1 MMHRANADPPSTIR
15 NPLTFYLMSTKQT
28 LPRWD
33 MTPIFPSLSAPEFA
47 SEFADALNAIGE
59 MSALFEKFSVA
70 RRDDGAVDAAFVSNF
85 ESIVNS
91 LNQLLQ
97 RLDTLGSYIGCFV
110 TTDANDEI
118 AKARESEM
126 ETRTIVLGQLQTRLV
141 AWVGSSDI
149 EALLTQSSVAR
160 DHEFWV
166 RRAAKL
172 AAHQMSADEENLAA
186 SLQPM
191 GLGGWAKLH
200 GNMTAL
206 LSVDVEIEGARKV
219 LPMSSIRA
227 LGHDP
232 NRATREAAYVAE
244 LASWQTVAMPLA
256 AAMNGVKGF
265 QREVRARR
273 GYENDVA
280 PTLIRNSIDAET
292 LSAMQSACVQ
302 SFPDFRR
309 YMKAKA
315 RALGVEKLDWFDLGA
330 PVGQSESEWS
340 WAASQQ
346 FLGENFGAYSPRMA
360 DFSNRAYDE
369 NWMDAPP
376 RMGKIGGA
384 YCTGMRP
391 GESRILTNF
400 DGSYNAVST
409 VAHELGHGYHNLCLE
424 PRTPLQS
431 EIPMTL
437 AETASIF
444 CETLALQAAIKDAD
458 TQERIA
464 LLDNSLSGSLQVVVD
479 IHSRFLFE
487 QSVFAAREERE
498 QTETEFCAL
507 MLDAQRQTYG
517 EEMASYHP
525 YMWAVKGH
533 YYGPTFYN
541 YPYTFGLL
549 FGLGLYAIYQ
559 REPETFRAQY
569 DDFLSQCGMADAKT
583 LAARFNI
590 DVTTPDFWTASLDVI
605 RAQIDEFEGLI

>member
-1 MMHRANADPPSTIR
+1 
-15 NPLTFYLMSTKQT
+15 
-28 LPRWD
+28 
-33 MTPIFPSLSAPEFA
+33 MTPIFPSLTSPEFTA
-47 SEFADALNAIGE
+47 EFENALDSIGA
-59 MSALFEKFSVA
+59 MSARFDDYSVA
-70 RRDDGAVDAAFVSNF
+70 RRDDGAVDATFVERF
-85 ESIVNS
+85 EEIVNS
-91 LNQLLQ
+91 LNQLLE
-97 RLDTLGSYIGCFV
+97 RLNTLGSYIGCFV
-110 TTDANDEI
+110 TTDAGDEL

-126 ETRTIVLGQLQTRLV
+126 ETRTIVLGQLETRLV
-141 AWVGSSDI
+141 AWVGSSDV
-149 EALLTQSSVAR
+149 ESLLSQSTVAR

-166 RRAAKL
+166 RRAAQL
-172 AAHQMSADEENLAA
+172 AAHQMSAEEENLAA
-186 SLQPM
+186 SLRPM

-206 LSVDVEIEGARKV
+206 LSVDVEVGGEKKV

-227 LGHDP
+227 LAHDP
-232 NRATREAAYVAE
+232 NRATREAAFVAE
-244 LASWQTVAMPLA
+244 LAAWETVSMPLA

-273 GYENDVA
+273 GYDNDVA
-280 PTLIRNSIDAET
+280 PTLIRNSIDAAT
-292 LSAMQSACVQ
+292 LDAMQSACVAA
-302 SFPDFRR
+302 FPDFRR

-315 RALGVEKLDWFDLGA
+315 RALGVEQLAWFDLVA
-330 PVGQSESEWS
+330 PVGQSESEWN
-340 WAASQQ
+340 WEDSQK
-346 FLGENFGAYSPRMA
+346 FLSENFGAYSPKMA

-369 NWMDAPP
+369 HWMDAPS
-376 RMGKIGGA
+376 RMGKVGGA
-384 YCTGMRP
+384 YCTGTRP

-424 PRTPLQS
+424 KRTPLQS
-431 EIPMTL
+431 QIPMTL

-487 QSVFAAREERE
+487 QSVFDKRAAREL
-498 QTETEFCAL
+498 TESEFCEL
-507 MLDAQRQTYG
+507 MLDAQKQTYG
-517 EEMASYHP
+517 EELASLHP
-525 YMWAVKGH
+525 YMWAVKLH

-559 REPETFRAQY
+559 RESETFRAQY
-569 DDFLSQCGMADAKT
+569 DDFLSECGMADAKT
-583 LAARFNI
+583 LAARFDI

-605 RAQIDEFEGLI
+605 RAQIDEFERLV

>member
-1 MMHRANADPPSTIR
+1 MQN
-15 NPLTFYLMSTKQT
+15 QT

-33 MTPIFPSLSAPEFA
+33 MTPIFPSLSSPEFNA
-47 SEFADALNAIGE
+47 EFESALDAIGDL
-59 MSALFEKFSVA
+59 SALFEKAGVS
-70 RRDDGAVDAAFVSNF
+70 RRENGAVDAAFVGQF
-85 ESIVNS
+85 ENVVAS
-91 LNQLLQ
+91 LNQLLE
-97 RLDTLGSYIGCFV
+97 RLETLGSYIGCFV
-110 TTDANDEI
+110 TTDAGDEI

-126 ETRTIVLGQLQTRLV
+126 ETRTIVLGQLETRLV

-149 EALLTQSSVAR
+149 EDLLNQSSVAR

-166 RRAAKL
+166 RRAAQL
-172 AAHQMSADEENLAA
+172 AAHQMSAAEENLAS

-206 LSVDVEIEGARKV
+206 LTVPVQVEGENKL

-227 LGHDP
+227 LAHDP
-232 NRATREAAYVAE
+232 NRETREAAYVAE
-244 LASWQTVAMPLA
+244 IASWQTVAMPLA
-256 AAMNGVKGF
+256 GALNGIKGF
-265 QREVRARR
+265 QRELRVRR
-273 GYENDVA
+273 GYDADVA
-280 PTLIRNSIDAET
+280 PTLIRNSIDAAT
-292 LSAMQSACVQ
+292 LQAMQNACAA

-315 RALGVEKLDWFDLGA
+315 RALGVEKLEWFDLGA
-330 PVGQSESEWS
+330 PVGQAKSDWS
-340 WAASQQ
+340 WEASQK
-346 FLGENFGAYSPRMA
+346 FLSENFGAYAPRMA
-360 DFSNRAYDE
+360 QFSDRAYDE

-376 RMGKIGGA
+376 RMGKVGGA
-384 YCTGMRP
+384 YCTGILP
-391 GESRILTNF
+391 GVSRILTNF
-400 DGSYNAVST
+400 DGSYNSVST

-424 PRTPLQS
+424 NRTPLQCQ
-431 EIPMTL
+431 IPMTL

-487 QSVFAAREERE
+487 SSVFAARAGRE
-498 QTETEFCAL
+498 QTESEFCSL

-517 EEMASYHP
+517 DNMASYHP

-559 REPETFRAQY
+559 REPENFRAQY
-569 DDFLSQCGMADAKT
+569 DEFLSECGMADAKT
-583 LAARFNI
+583 LAAKFDI
-590 DVTTPDFWTASLDVI
+590 DVTTPEFWTASLDVI
-605 RAQIDEFEGLI
+605 RAQIDEFEGLVRS

>member
-1 MMHRANADPPSTIR
+1 MQN
-15 NPLTFYLMSTKQT
+15 QT

-33 MTPIFPSLSAPEFA
+33 MTPIFPSLSAPEFDT
-47 SEFADALNAIGE
+47 EFESALTAIGDL
-59 MSALFEKFSVA
+59 SALFEKYSVS
-70 RRDDGAVDAAFVSNF
+70 RRNDGAVDAAFVGQF
-85 ESIVNS
+85 EEIVGS
-91 LNQLLQ
+91 LNELLE
-97 RLDTLGSYIGCFV
+97 RLETLGSYIGCFV
-110 TTDANDEI
+110 TTDAGDEL

-126 ETRTIVLGQLQTRLV
+126 ETRTIVLGQLETRLV

-149 EALLTQSSVAR
+149 EDLLNQSSVAR

-166 RRAAKL
+166 RRAAQL
-172 AAHQMSADEENLAA
+172 AAHQMSAAEENLAS

-200 GNMTAL
+200 GNLTAL
-206 LSVDVEIEGARKV
+206 LTVDVEIEGQKKA

-227 LGHDP
+227 LSHDP
-232 NRATREAAYVAE
+232 NRETREAAYVAE
-244 LASWQTVAMPLA
+244 IASWQTVSMPLA
-256 AAMNGVKGF
+256 GALNGIKGF
-265 QREVRARR
+265 QRELRSRR
-273 GYENDVA
+273 GYSNDVE
-280 PTLIRNSIDAET
+280 PTLIRNSIDAAT
-292 LSAMQSACVQ
+292 LKAMQSACVA

-309 YMKAKA
+309 YMNAKA
-315 RALGVEKLDWFDLGA
+315 RALGLEKLEWFDLGA
-330 PVGQSESEWS
+330 PVGKSESEWS
-340 WAASQQ
+340 WQASQK
-346 FLGENFGAYSPRMA
+346 FLSENFDAYSPKMA
-360 DFSNRAYDE
+360 EFSDRAYNE

-384 YCTGMRP
+384 YCTGILP
-391 GESRILTNF
+391 GVSRILTNF

-424 PRTPLQS
+424 NRTPLQS

-444 CETLALQAAIKDAD
+444 CETLALQAAIKDAEP
-458 TQERIA
+458 QERIA

-487 QSVFAAREERE
+487 SSVFAAREQRE
-498 QTETEFCAL
+498 QTESEFCAL

-517 EEMASYHP
+517 DELASYHP

-549 FGLGLYAIYQ
+549 FGLGLYAIYG
-559 REPETFRAQY
+559 REPENFRAQY
-569 DDFLSQCGMADAKT
+569 DEFLSECGMADAKT
-583 LAARFNI
+583 LAAKFGI
-590 DVTTPDFWTASLDVI
+590 DVTTPNFWTASLDVI
-605 RAQIDEFEGLI
+605 RAQIDEFESLV

>member
-1 MMHRANADPPSTIR
+1 MQN
-15 NPLTFYLMSTKQT
+15 QT

-33 MTPIFPSLSAPEFA
+33 MTPIFSSLSAPEFNT
-47 SEFADALNAIGE
+47 EFESALAAIGE
-59 MSALFEKFSVA
+59 LSALLENSGVA
-70 RRDDGAVDAAFVSNF
+70 RRDSSAVDANFVGQF
-85 ESIVNS
+85 EKIVGS
-91 LNQLLQ
+91 LNELLE
-97 RLDTLGSYIGCFV
+97 RLETLGSYIGCFV
-110 TTDANDEI
+110 TTDANDET

-126 ETRTIVLGQLQTRLV
+126 ETRTIVLGQLETRLV

-149 EALLTQSSVAR
+149 EALLERSSVAR

-166 RRAAKL
+166 RRAAQL
-172 AAHQMSADEENLAA
+172 AAHQMSAAEENLAS

-206 LSVDVEIEGARKV
+206 LTVDVEVEGQKKA

-227 LGHDP
+227 LSHDP
-232 NRATREAAYVAE
+232 NRETREAAYVAE
-244 LASWQTVAMPLA
+244 IASWQTVAMPLA
-256 AAMNGVKGF
+256 GALNGIKGF
-265 QREVRARR
+265 QRELRARR
-273 GYENDVA
+273 GYSDDVE
-280 PTLIRNSIDAET
+280 PTLIRNSIDAAT
-292 LSAMQSACVQ
+292 LEAMQSACAA

-315 RALGVEKLDWFDLGA
+315 RALGVEKLEWFDLGA
-330 PVGQSESEWS
+330 PVGKSESEWS
-340 WAASQQ
+340 WAASQK
-346 FLGENFGAYSPRMA
+346 FLSENFGAYAPRMA
-360 DFSNRAYDE
+360 QFSDRAYDE

-384 YCTGMRP
+384 YCTGITP
-391 GESRILTNF
+391 GISRILTNF

-424 PRTPLQS
+424 NRTPLQS

-458 TQERIA
+458 PQERIA

-487 QSVFAAREERE
+487 SSVFAAREQRE
-498 QTETEFCAL
+498 QTESEFCAL
-507 MLDAQRQTYG
+507 MLNAQHQSYG
-517 EEMASYHP
+517 DDMASYHP

-569 DDFLSQCGMADAKT
+569 DEFLSECGMADAKT
-583 LAARFNI
+583 LAAKFGI
-590 DVTTPDFWTASLDVI
+590 DVTTPEFWTASLDVI
-605 RAQIDEFEGLI
+605 RAQIDEFEALV

>member
-1 MMHRANADPPSTIR
+1 MQN
-15 NPLTFYLMSTKQT
+15 QT

-33 MTPIFPSLSAPEFA
+33 MTPIFPSLTSPEFNT
-47 SEFADALNAIGE
+47 EFESALDSIGE
-59 MSALFEKFSVA
+59 LSALFEQVGVA
-70 RRDDGAVDAAFVSNF
+70 RRETGTVDLAFVGQF
-85 ESIVNS
+85 EEIVGS
-91 LNQLLQ
+91 LNHLLE
-97 RLDTLGSYIGCFV
+97 RLETLGSYIGCFV
-110 TTDANDEI
+110 TTDASDEL

-126 ETRTIVLGQLQTRLV
+126 ETRTIVLGQLETRLV

-149 EALLTQSSVAR
+149 EALLSQSQVAR

-166 RRAAKL
+166 RRAAQL
-172 AAHQMSADEENLAA
+172 AAHQMSAAEENLAS

-206 LSVDVEIEGARKV
+206 LTVDVEIEGQKKA

-227 LGHDP
+227 LAHDP
-232 NRATREAAYVAE
+232 NRETREAAYVAE
-244 LASWQTVAMPLA
+244 IASWQTVSMPLA
-256 AAMNGVKGF
+256 GALNGIKGF
-265 QREVRARR
+265 QRELRSRR
-273 GYENDVA
+273 GYNSDVE
-280 PTLIRNSIDAET
+280 PTLIRNSIDAAT
-292 LSAMQSACVQ
+292 LDAMQSACVA
-302 SFPDFRR
+302 SFPDFQR

-315 RALGVEKLDWFDLGA
+315 RALGVEKLEWFDLGA
-330 PVGQSESEWS
+330 PVGQSKSEWS
-340 WAASQQ
+340 WVASQK
-346 FLGENFGAYSPRMA
+346 FLSENFGEYSPKMA
-360 DFSNRAYDE
+360 EFSDRAYDE

-376 RMGKIGGA
+376 RMGKVGGA
-384 YCTGMRP
+384 YCTGILP
-391 GESRILTNF
+391 GVSRILTNF

-424 PRTPLQS
+424 NRTPLQCQ
-431 EIPMTL
+431 IPMTL

-444 CETLALQAAIKDAD
+444 CETLALQAAIKDAEP
-458 TQERIA
+458 QERIA

-487 QSVFAAREERE
+487 KSVFAAREQRE
-498 QTETEFCAL
+498 QTESEFCSL
-507 MLDAQRQTYG
+507 MLDAQHQTYG
-517 EEMASYHP
+517 DDMASYHP

-569 DDFLSQCGMADAKT
+569 DEFLSECGMADAKT
-583 LAARFNI
+583 LAAKFGI

-605 RAQIDEFEGLI
+605 RAQIDEFEGLV

>member
-1 MMHRANADPPSTIR
+1 MQTETPTSE
-15 NPLTFYLMSTKQT
+15 T

-33 MTPIFPSLSAPEFA
+33 MTPIFPSLSALEFTT
-47 SEFADALNAIGE
+47 EFESALDSIGE
-59 MSALFEKFSVA
+59 MSAQFEQIGVR
-70 RRDDGAVDAAFVSNF
+70 RRDDSGVDAKFVQNF
-85 ESIVNS
+85 ETVIVS
-91 LNQLLQ
+91 LNDLLQ
-97 RLDTLGSYIGCFV
+97 RLNTLGSYIGCFV
-110 TTDANDEI
+110 TTDAGDEL

-126 ETRTIVLGQLQTRLV
+126 ETRAIVLGQLETRLV

-149 EALLTQSSVAR
+149 EALFNQSQIAR

-166 RRAAKL
+166 RRAAQL
-172 AAHQMSADEENLAA
+172 AAHQMSAAEEDLAA

-206 LSVDVEIEGARKV
+206 LSVPVQIEGENKL
-219 LPMSSIRA
+219 LPMSTIRA
-227 LGHDP
+227 LSNDSS
-232 NRATREAAYVAE
+232 RATREAAYVAE
-244 LASWQTVAMPLA
+244 IASWQTVAMPLA
-256 AAMNGVKGF
+256 GALNGIKGF

-273 GYENDVA
+273 GYTDDVE
-280 PTLIRNSIDAET
+280 PTLIGNSIDAAT
-292 LSAMQSACVQ
+292 LKAMQDACAA

-315 RALGVEKLDWFDLGA
+315 RALNLEKLEWFDLGA
-330 PVGQSESEWS
+330 PVGKSNSEWS

-346 FLGENFGAYSPRMA
+346 FLSENFGVYSPRMA
-360 DFSNRAYDE
+360 QFSDRAYDE

-384 YCTGMRP
+384 YCTGTRP

-424 PRTPLQS
+424 NRTPLQS

-444 CETLALQAAIKDAD
+444 CETLALQAAIKDAAP
-458 TQERIA
+458 QERIA
-464 LLDNSLSGSLQVVVD
+464 LLDNSLSGSLQVVID

-487 QSVFAAREERE
+487 SSVFVKREAREL
-498 QTETEFCAL
+498 TESEFCAL
-507 MLDAQRQTYG
+507 MLDAQHQTYG
-517 EEMASYHP
+517 EDMASYHP

-533 YYGPTFYN
+533 YYGPRFYN

-549 FGLGLYAIYQ
+549 FALGLYAIYQ
-559 REPETFRAQY
+559 SEPETFRARY
-569 DDFLSQCGMADAKT
+569 DEFLSECGMADAKT
-583 LAARFNI
+583 LAAKFGI
-590 DVTTPDFWTASLDVI
+590 DVTTPEFWTASLDVI
-605 RAQIDEFEGLI
+605 RAQIDEFESLV

>member
-1 MMHRANADPPSTIR
+1 
-15 NPLTFYLMSTKQT
+15 MSNKQT

-33 MTPIFPSLSAPEFA
+33 MTPIFPSLSAPEFT
-47 SEFADALNAIGE
+47 SEFSSALAAIGDI
-59 MSALFEKFSVA
+59 SALFERVPVA
-70 RRDDGAVDAAFVSNF
+70 RRDDATVSEAFVQDF
-85 ESIVNS
+85 EAVANS
-91 LNQLLQ
+91 MNELLERLN
-97 RLDTLGSYIGCFV
+97 TVGSYIGCFV
-110 TTDANDEI
+110 TTDANDEV
-118 AKARESEM
+118 AKSRESEM

-149 EALLTQSSVAR
+149 EALLLQSQVAR

-166 RRAAKL
+166 RRAAQL
-172 AAHQMSADEENLAA
+172 ARHQMSAEEENLAS
-186 SLQPM
+186 SLMPM

-206 LSVDVEIEGARKV
+206 LNVDVEVEGEKKA
-219 LPMSSIRA
+219 LPMSTIRA
-227 LGHDP
+227 LSHDP

-244 LASWQTVAMPLA
+244 IAAWQTVAMPLA
-256 AAMNGVKGF
+256 GALNGIKGF
-265 QREVRARR
+265 QRELRGRR

-280 PTLIRNSIDAET
+280 PTLIRNSIDAQT
-292 LSAMQSACVQ
+292 LEAMQSACRAA
-302 SFPDFRR
+302 FPDFRR

-315 RALGVEKLDWFDLGA
+315 RALGLEKLDWFDLGA
-330 PVGQSESEWS
+330 PVGKSESEWS
-340 WAASQQ
+340 WAASQK
-346 FLGENFGAYSPRMA
+346 FLGENFAEYSPKMA

-369 NWMDAPP
+369 NWMDAPS

-384 YCTGMRP
+384 YCTGTRP

-424 PRTPLQS
+424 SRTPLQS
-431 EIPMTL
+431 QIPMTL

-464 LLDNSLSGSLQVVVD
+464 LLDNSISGSLQVVVD

-487 QSVFAAREERE
+487 QSVFAARAQRE
-498 QTETEFCAL
+498 QTESEFCAL

-517 EEMASYHP
+517 KDLASYHP

-583 LAARFNI
+583 LAARFDL

-605 RAQIDEFEGLI
+605 RAQIDEFEGLIGS

>member
-1 MMHRANADPPSTIR
+1 MQN
-15 NPLTFYLMSTKQT
+15 QT

-33 MTPIFPSLSAPEFA
+33 MTPIFPSLSSTEFNT
-47 SEFADALNAIGE
+47 EFESALSAIGDL
-59 MSALFEKFSVA
+59 SALFEKYNVS
-70 RRDDGAVDAAFVSNF
+70 RRDDNAVDSAFVGHF
-85 ESIVNS
+85 EEVVGS
-91 LNQLLQ
+91 LNELLE
-97 RLDTLGSYIGCFV
+97 RLETLGSYIGCFV

-118 AKARESEM
+118 AKACESEM
-126 ETRTIVLGQLQTRLV
+126 ETRTIVLGQLETRLV

-149 EALLTQSSVAR
+149 EALLEQSSVAR
-160 DHEFWV
+160 EHEFWV
-166 RRAAKL
+166 RRAAQL
-172 AAHQMSADEENLAA
+172 AAHQMSAAEENLAS

-206 LSVDVEIEGARKV
+206 LTVDVQIEGQKKV

-227 LGHDP
+227 LSHDP
-232 NRATREAAYVAE
+232 NRETREAAYVAE
-244 LASWQTVAMPLA
+244 IASWQTVAMPLA
-256 AAMNGVKGF
+256 GALNGIKGF
-265 QREVRARR
+265 QRELRARR
-273 GYENDVA
+273 GYQRDVE
-280 PTLIRNSIDAET
+280 PTLIRNSIDAAT
-292 LSAMQSACVQ
+292 LEAMQSACVA
-302 SFPDFRR
+302 SFTDFRR

-315 RALGVEKLDWFDLGA
+315 RALGVEKLEWFDLGA
-330 PVGQSESEWS
+330 PVGKSESEWS
-340 WAASQQ
+340 WAASQE
-346 FLGENFGAYSPRMA
+346 FLSENFGVYTPRMA
-360 DFSNRAYDE
+360 QFSDRAYDE

-376 RMGKIGGA
+376 RMGKVGGA
-384 YCTGMRP
+384 YCTGILP
-391 GESRILTNF
+391 GVSRILTNF
-400 DGSYNAVST
+400 DGSYNSVST

-424 PRTPLQS
+424 NRTPLQR

-458 TQERIA
+458 PQERIA

-487 QSVFAAREERE
+487 SSVFAAREQRE
-498 QTETEFCAL
+498 QTESEFCAL
-507 MLDAQRQTYG
+507 MLNAQHQTYG
-517 EEMASYHP
+517 DDMASYHP

-569 DDFLSQCGMADAKT
+569 DEFLSECGMADAKT
-583 LAARFNI
+583 LAAKFGI
-590 DVTTPDFWTASLDVI
+590 DVTTPEFWTASLDVI
-605 RAQIDEFEGLI
+605 RAQIDEFEGLVD

>member
-1 MMHRANADPPSTIR
+1 MQTETST
-15 NPLTFYLMSTKQT
+15 SET

-33 MTPIFPSLSAPEFA
+33 MTPIFPSLSAPEFTI
-47 SEFADALNAIGE
+47 EFESALDSIGE
-59 MSALFEKFSVA
+59 LSALFEKVGVA
-70 RRDDGAVDAAFVSNF
+70 RRDDGAVDVEFVGQF
-85 ESIVNS
+85 ETVVSS

-97 RLDTLGSYIGCFV
+97 RLETLGSYIGCFV
-110 TTDANDEI
+110 TTDANDEL
-118 AKARESEM
+118 AKSRESEM
-126 ETRTIVLGQLQTRLV
+126 ETRTIVLGQLETRLV

-149 EALLTQSSVAR
+149 EALFAQSQVAR

-172 AAHQMSADEENLAA
+172 AAHQMSAAEEDLAA
-186 SLQPM
+186 SLRPM

-206 LSVDVEIEGARKV
+206 LTVDVEIEGQKKA
-219 LPMSSIRA
+219 LPMSAIRA
-227 LGHDP
+227 LSHEP
-232 NRATREAAYVAE
+232 NRETREAAYVAE

-256 AAMNGVKGF
+256 GALNGIKGF
-265 QREVRARR
+265 QREVRSRR
-273 GYENDVA
+273 GYSDDIE
-280 PTLIRNSIDAET
+280 PTLIRNSIDAAT
-292 LSAMQSACVQ
+292 LRAMQDACVA

-315 RALGVEKLDWFDLGA
+315 RALGIEKLEWFDLGA
-330 PVGQSESEWS
+330 PVGQTQSEWS
-340 WAASQQ
+340 WDASQK
-346 FLGENFGAYSPRMA
+346 FLSENFGVYSPKMA
-360 DFSNRAYDE
+360 QFSDRAYDE
-369 NWMDAPP
+369 RWMDAPP
-376 RMGKIGGA
+376 VQGKIGGA
-384 YCTGMRP
+384 YCTGTRP

-424 PRTPLQS
+424 NRTPLQC

-458 TQERIA
+458 KQERIA

-487 QSVFAAREERE
+487 SSVFTAREQRE
-498 QTETEFCAL
+498 QTESEFCAL
-507 MLDAQRQTYG
+507 MLDAQHQTYG
-517 EEMASYHP
+517 NEMASYHP

-533 YYGPTFYN
+533 YYGASFYN

-549 FGLGLYAIYQ
+549 FALGLYAIYQ

-569 DDFLSQCGMADAKT
+569 DEFLSECGMADAKT
-583 LAARFNI
+583 LAAKFGI
-590 DVTTPDFWTASLDVI
+590 DVTTPEFWTASLDVI
-605 RAQIDEFEGLI
+605 RAQIDEFDSLV

>member
-1 MMHRANADPPSTIR
+1 MRAASNS
-15 NPLTFYLMSTKQT
+15 LTLPAMQNQT

-33 MTPIFPSLSAPEFA
+33 MTPIFPSLASPEFTA
-47 SEFADALNAIGE
+47 EFGAALDAIDAMATFFDRIGVRRRE
-59 MSALFEKFSVA
+59 TSAVDGEFVGLFE
-70 RRDDGAVDAAFVSNF
+70 GALD
-85 ESIVNS
+85 S
-91 LNQLLQ
+91 LNHLLR
-97 RLDTLGSYIGCFV
+97 RLETLGSYIGCFV
-110 TTDANDEI
+110 TTDAGDET

-126 ETRTIVLGQLQTRLV
+126 ETRAIVLGQLETRLV

-149 EALLTQSSVAR
+149 EALLSQSQIAR
-160 DHEFWV
+160 EHEFWV
-166 RRAAKL
+166 RRAAQL
-172 AAHQMSADEENLAA
+172 AAHQMSAAEENLAA

-206 LSVDVEIEGARKV
+206 LTVAVQVEGENKL

-227 LGHDP
+227 LSHDA
-232 NRATREAAYVAE
+232 NRQTREAAYVAE
-244 LASWQTVAMPLA
+244 LAAWETVAMPLA
-256 AAMNGVKGF
+256 GALNGIKGF
-265 QREVRARR
+265 QRELRARR
-273 GYENDVA
+273 GYKNDVE
-280 PTLIRNSIDAET
+280 PTLIRNSIDAPT
-292 LSAMQSACVQ
+292 LEAMQSACAD

-309 YMKAKA
+309 FMRAKA
-315 RALGVEKLDWFDLGA
+315 RALSIEKLEWFDLGA
-330 PVGQSESEWS
+330 PVGQTKTAWS

-346 FLGENFGAYSPRMA
+346 FLSENFGVYSPKMA
-360 DFSNRAYDE
+360 QFSDRAYDE

-384 YCTGMRP
+384 YCTGTRP

-424 PRTPLQS
+424 SRTPLQS

-464 LLDNSLSGSLQVVVD
+464 LLDNSISGSLQVVVD

-487 QSVFAAREERE
+487 SSVFDKRAQREL
-498 QTETEFCAL
+498 TESEFCEL
-507 MLDAQRQTYG
+507 MLNAQHQTYG
-517 EEMASYHP
+517 DDMASYHP

-549 FGLGLYAIYQ
+549 FGLGLYAIYR
-559 REPETFRAQY
+559 REPETFRARY
-569 DDFLSQCGMADAKT
+569 DEFLSECGMADAQT
-583 LAARFNI
+583 LAQKFGI
-590 DVTTPDFWTASLDVI
+590 DVTTPEFWTASLDVI
-605 RAQIDEFEGLI
+605 RAQIDEFESLV